1 MDFESQGARA
11 QILGKRV
18 FVFVAFHIGC
28 KVFHL
33 FHTLYF
39 QADLEQFKIE
49 HPDLP
54 EPTKKPVLTKDEMTL
69 KDK

>member
-1 MDFESQGARA
+1 MDFEGQGARA
-11 QILGKRV
+11 QILGKPV
-18 FVFVAFHIGC
+18 FVIIAFHISC
-28 KVFHL
+28 KVLHL
-33 FHTLYF
+33 IHTLYF